1 METNRLKMQS
11 FEKALQ
17 TLEEAVALKYSKVVR
32 DATIQRFE
40 YTFELCWKVL
50 RSYLK
55 EIHGIICNSPKNCF
69 REGFSI
75 GLYGENATE
84 KYLKMVDDR
93 NDTTHTYDEKIAARI
108 YKQIKETYYPLLKEL
123 ETELKQ

>member
-1 METNRLKMQS
+1 MQS
-11 FEKALQ
+11 FEKGLQ
-17 TLEEAVALKYSKVVR
+17 TLEEAVGLKYSKVVR

-75 GLYGENATE
+75 GLYNESDTE
-84 KYLKMVDDR
+84 KFLQMVDDR
-93 NDTTHTYDEKIAARI
+93 NDTTQTYDEKIAMRI

-123 ETELKQ
+123 DSVLIKQEGE